1 MLVINGRRQSLFHNA
16 CTFIEPDIVDSSD
29 ENEDRVV
36 TITKGSHSLPLTI
49 VPMKTTSSLQIRPI
63 QALKPDPPE
72 VPPKPT
78 QTYTCSF
85 CNGKQSSQ
93 ESLLQ
98 HLNQHVN
105 FGGALPSKSGKLC
118 KKCHNF

>member
-1 MLVINGRRQSLFHNA
+1 M
-16 CTFIEPDIVDSSD
+16 
-29 ENEDRVV
+29 
-36 TITKGSHSLPLTI
+36 PLTI

-93 ESLLQ
+93 ENLLQ

-105 FGGALPSKSGKLC
+105 FGGALPSKSGKLFSIYTIFYMQYVISIMYLDSFM
-118 KKCHNF
+118 KHQLI